1 MALYNTTTKQEFE
14 EKVLK
19 SDKVVLVDFWAAWC
33 PPCRAMSPALIS
45 LADKL
50 DDTTDVVKVNIEES
64 ADNNALAGE
73 HGVQSIPNMIVYKA
87 GKQVDNIIG
96 MVPES
101 TLREQLTAAAAK

>member
-14 EKVLK
+14 DKVLK

-33 PPCRAMSPALIS
+33 PPCRAMSPILIS

-50 DDTTDVVKVNIEES
+50 DDTTDIVKVNIEES
-64 ADNNALAGE
+64 ADNNMLAGE
-73 HGVQSIPNMIVYKA
+73 HGVRSIPNMLVYKG

-96 MVPES
+96 MVPEP
-101 TLREQLTAAAAK
+101 TLRERLTSAAK

>member
-14 EKVLK
+14 DKVVK

-33 PPCRAMSPALIS
+33 PPCRAMSPTLIS
-45 LADKL
+45 LAKKL
-50 DDTTDVVKVNIEES
+50 EDTTDVVKINIEES
-64 ADNNALAGE
+64 TDNNALARE
-73 HGVQSIPNMIVYKA
+73 HGVQSIPNMVVYKG

-101 TLREQLTAAAAK
+101 TLQELLATAAAK

>member
-14 EKVLK
+14 DKVLK

-50 DDTTDVVKVNIEES
+50 DSTTDVVKVNIEES
-64 ADNNALAGE
+64 ADNNTLARE

-96 MVPES
+96 MVPEP
-101 TLREQLTAAAAK
+101 TLRDLLATAATK